1 MEFHHYELVVFFDSV
16 DESVEHDFYCFHS
29 RLPLV
34 VQSIL
39 KDYDLNR
46 ISYYVINA
54 L

>member
-1 MEFHHYELVVFFDSV
+1 MEFYHYELVIFFDSV
-16 DESVEHDFYCFHS
+16 KEPIEHDFYCIHS

-39 KDYDLNR
+39 KDYDLNS
-46 ISYYVINA
+46 ISYYVIHA

>member
-1 MEFHHYELVVFFDSV
+1 MEFHHYELVIFLDSV
-16 DESVEHDFYCFHS
+16 DEPVVHDFYCFHS

-39 KDYDLNR
+39 KDYDLNYVC
-46 ISYYVINA
+46 YYVINA

>member
-1 MEFHHYELVVFFDSV
+1 MVFHHYELVVFLDSV
-16 DESVEHDFYCFHS
+16 EEPVEHDFYCFHS

-39 KDYDLNR
+39 KDYDLNH
-46 ISYYVINA
+46 ISYYLIHS